1 MFVSPGANFTSSSLS
16 PASSITI
23 SPLSC
28 YLSLSLVLLH
38 SSPPT
43 FSPCSKLS
51 GCCLLGYEAEWG
63 DLAPF
68 PSPCSLQPFLRAHVY
83 APNLCTLC
91 FSTSRHKLS
100 PRLMRPG
107 SPLCT
112 CSKQRRG
119 TTERTEEKRE
129 KSRVKRK

>member
-1 MFVSPGANFTSSSLS
+1 MYPQELTLPLHPFLPPLPSQSLPS
-16 PASSITI
+16 VVI
-23 SPLSC
+23 
-28 YLSLSLVLLH
+28 SLSLVLLH